1 VTRKRFWWTCFPT
14 HYGDL
19 QQKKV
24 LKKSLIKSPSTHYG
38 TGPCSDTTAKKE
50 EKTPVVENSVVE

>member
-19 QQKKV
+19 QQKSVK
-24 LKKSLIKSPSTHYG
+24 KSPSTHYG
-38 TGPCSDTTAKKE
+38 TGPCSDTTTKKE